1 MTIRMRDVIPTNE
14 HRYWKKD
21 FLNTYVTTNNKRKEY
36 CKYQTL
42 SGRKDSFK
50 IYEEARRKFK

>member
-1 MTIRMRDVIPTNE
+1 MRDIIPASE

-21 FLNTYVTTNNKRKEY
+21 FLSTYVSTNILRKEY
-36 CKYQTL
+36 CKQQTL
-42 SGRKDSFK
+42 LGRKDIHK

>member
-1 MTIRMRDVIPTNE
+1 MTIRMRDVIPTSE
-14 HRYWKKD
+14 HRYWKRD
-21 FLNTYVTTNNKRKEY
+21 FLNTYVTTINKRKEY